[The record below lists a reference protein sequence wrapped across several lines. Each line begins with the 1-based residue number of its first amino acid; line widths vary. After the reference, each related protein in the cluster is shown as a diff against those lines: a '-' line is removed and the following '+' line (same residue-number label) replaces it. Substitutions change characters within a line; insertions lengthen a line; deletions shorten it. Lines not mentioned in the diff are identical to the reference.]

1 MSQGFGALNLNGAK
15 VSLFNPGLLPY
26 KNGVSQLHQLQH
38 QQQLQHEPE
47 SAKCFLYRT
56 EMHLKQ
62 NSAKPGHRKQPSSTI
77 TSPVGED
84 ILPALRHHSG
94 GSRGRCSRP
103 PSGYVVQAIDAAK
116 EAEIIRQ
123 ALVLEKL
130 KLSHGLPPN
139 AGMSTQ
145 TLPVDLAEARIPRS
159 PSGSSER
166 TISRPGTNTS
176 SKNRLSTLTLSNT
189 LSTETTC
196 QDNHIRGRE
205 QMATPEC
212 KSIC

>member
-1 MSQGFGALNLNGAK
+1 MSQGFGALNLNLNGAK
-15 VSLFNPGLLPY
+15 ISLFNPGLLPY
-26 KNGVSQLHQLQH
+26 NNGVSQIH

-62 NSAKPGHRKQPSSTI
+62 NNAKAGHRKQPSSTF

-94 GSRGRCSRP
+94 GSKGRCSRP

-130 KLSHGLPPN
+130 KLSHGVPPN
-139 AGMSTQ
+139 AGVSTH
-145 TLPVDLAEARIPRS
+145 TLLTDLAESRVPRA

-166 TISRPGTNTS
+166 TNSRPPTNTS
-176 SKNRLSTLTLSNT
+176 SKNRLSTLTLST
-189 LSTETTC
+189 TISTDTVH
-196 QDNHIRGRE
+196 QDTHIQDRE

-212 KSIC
+212 K